1 MPRQVFLIRHAES
14 MGNAGMRTTT
24 PAGNNLT
31 DKGRKQAGEL
41 AASINEVPDLIVWS
55 SYSRTRETALP
66 LVQKYPEVRTEEWP
80 DIQEFTYLSPRKCFN
95 TTPEERKPW
104 VMSYWEKMNPEYRDG
119 DGAESFSD
127 MIERARKLITK
138 DKERP
143 ESIIMIFT
151 HGQFMEAIRILLAYP
166 KNDCISLM
174 KHFNE
179 NQRGKTIKNCEIL
192 KIIQR

>member
-1 MPRQVFLIRHAES
+1 MKKEIILVRHAES
-14 MGNAGMRTTT
+14 IGNAGKRTTT

-31 DKGRKQAGEL
+31 DIGRRQAKEL
-41 AASINEVPDLIVWS
+41 ADGITKAPDL
-55 SYSRTRETALP
+55 
-66 LVQKYPEVRTEEWP
+66 TEEWP

-138 DKERP
+138 VKERP

>member
-1 MPRQVFLIRHAES
+1 MKKEIILVRHAES
-14 MGNAGMRTTT
+14 IGNAGKRTTT

-31 DKGRKQAGEL
+31 DIGRRQAKEL
-41 AASINEVPDLIVWS
+41 ADGITKAPDLIVWS
-55 SYSRTRETALP
+55 TYPRTRETAEP
-66 LVQKYPEVRTEEWP
+66 LSLKFPDTPAEEWP

-138 DKERP
+138 VKERP